1 MTQTR
6 QNKNKWDGEPDP
18 LNDALHELRARWDAD
33 KLGKVWA
40 EFRARADRGGGVR
53 VPMPQE
59 LAGLW
64 VEFTVLVRPVALR
77 YAYAW
82 SEHLQAGGATV
93 DDAADSGVDEAWQA
107 WVRDPGPNPAAS
119 VQRAA
124 QRGAVACATRTV
136 GMGRAKGER
145 LRNEGRNPISER
157 RTPAA
162 SEEGED
168 ALACHA
174 STTRDVDWDPEEH
187 LERKERQ
194 QLDGAVLADMARQ
207 AGIGPDAYR
216 ELLLHPDKMDPQTR
230 KRLIAAMRRAAKRD
244 DRDVPLVKSGEAPV
258 RGVQGSFFDDPET
271 VEYLVV
277 GVPPQEPED
286 EDAEEE
292 GQAQGM

>member
-1 MTQTR
+1 
-6 QNKNKWDGEPDP
+6 
-18 LNDALHELRARWDAD
+18 
-33 KLGKVWA
+33 
-40 EFRARADRGGGVR
+40 
-53 VPMPQE
+53 MPQE
-59 LAGLW
+59 LADVW
-64 VEFTVLVRPVALR
+64 REFMVLVRPVALR
-77 YAYAW
+77 YAYGW
-82 SEHLQAGGATV
+82 REHLQSGGATV
-93 DDAADSGVDEAWQA
+93 EDGADSGVDLAWQS
-107 WVRDPGPNPAAS
+107 WVRNPGRRPAAS

-124 QRGAVACATRTV
+124 QRGVVACATRTV

-162 SEEGED
+162 SEEGEN
-168 ALACHA
+168 ALAAYA

-216 ELLLHPDKMDPQTR
+216 ELLFRPEKMDPQVYR
-230 KRLIAAMRRAAKRD
+230 RLLGAMRTAAETD

-277 GVPPQEPED
+277 GVPPQEPD
-286 EDAEEE
+286 DAEDTE
-292 GQAQGM
+292 GEDQALGL